1 MNGHPPAQAGDR
13 TRLTGFLDILIVKN
27 RLETGGFSFIRQE
40 RILMDS
46 FLIRETMQAG
56 IKNGS
61 QKQPPAQG
69 QNKHKKSDHFYNP
82 HTH

>member
-1 MNGHPPAQAGDR
+1 
-13 TRLTGFLDILIVKN
+13 
-27 RLETGGFSFIRQE
+27 
-40 RILMDS
+40 MDS